1 MVGHWNEAHSGVGR
15 GPQWL
20 GEGHSGWMRDIKC
33 WVGTTVV
40 GMRGTL
46 E

>member
-20 GEGHSGWMRDIKC
+20 GEGHSGWMRDIK
-33 WVGTTVV
+33 VGWGPQWLDEGHV
-40 GMRGTL
+40 G
-46 E
+46 